1 MSLKQKTLPYSQEP
15 ELIRNPD
22 AISDEEIE
30 ILLGQLEPKTF
41 PPRHN
46 VHKYW
51 GKKPANVFSECIR
64 FFSQPNE
71 VVLDPF
77 NGSGITVIESLVSGR
92 RGIGYDLNPVA
103 IEITSTLINHCNV
116 DNFSH
121 KAHALIKALEP
132 VAMKL
137 YGTKCRTCGKEV
149 IPVSFGWDKDEL
161 TSVRYKCDVC
171 KTPADVPPNAED
183 IQKTLDSHSQDDFP
197 DRDMLYGWE
206 MQKLKRANI
215 EKFSELFTP
224 RNLRLVGLLNK
235 AIQDIEDES
244 LRNLLRITFTANLAQ
259 CTRMIADFK
268 GKAGGPSWKIN
279 VYWLPEKAQEL
290 NVLHYFN
297 NRVKRTSAAVIDL
310 KHHLPP
316 NAGDMADVRIQDSKH
331 FPKSLSHNSV
341 DYILTDPP
349 YGGEGIQYGELS
361 MLWNLWLGHEQDLD
375 AEVAMNPYRKKNLA
389 SYADGL
395 KDVFKNCYDVLRP
408 GRWMS
413 VTFNNKDTQVWE
425 SLLSA
430 CKGAGF
436 DLRVVTPLRRSAPA
450 LTEHTTNVAPKMDVF
465 LHFQKPL
472 RNLREAKKQVAD
484 ELFNFEDRTRKIA
497 KRLIEKGCETSTSL
511 VLNTLTIEWLSHH
524 YRYDEVNE
532 EGYSCLTLPYVYKIL
547 SDDSKLVEVK
557 TNINKRYEDSLWNLK

>member
-1 MSLKQKTLPYSQEP
+1 MLLKENSQFDDKSV
-15 ELIRNPD
+15 RNPC
-22 AISDEEIE
+22 AITDEEVE
-30 ILLGQLEPKTF
+30 IYLGQLEPKTF

-46 VHKYW
+46 THKYW
-51 GKKPANVFSECIR
+51 GKKPANVFSDCIK

-77 NGSGITVIESLVSGR
+77 NGSGITAVESVVAGR
-92 RGIGYDLNPVA
+92 KAIGYDLNPIA

-116 DNFSH
+116 DNFAH
-121 KAHALIKALEP
+121 KAHVLIKTLEA
-132 VAMKL
+132 VAMEL
-137 YGTKCRTCGKEV
+137 YGTTCRKCGKDV
-149 IPVSFGWDKDEL
+149 IPVSFGWEKDEL
-161 TSVRYKCDVC
+161 ISVRYKCDAC
-171 KTPADVPPNAED
+171 KTSDDVLPNEED
-183 IQKTLDSHSQDDFP
+183 TRKALQEYNQEDFP

-224 RNLRLVGLLNK
+224 RNFRLSGLLSK
-235 AIQDIEDES
+235 AIQNTEDES
-244 LRNLLRITFTANLAQ
+244 LKNLLRVTFTANLAN

-279 VYWLPEKAQEL
+279 CYWLPTKWQEL

-297 NRVKRTSAAVIDL
+297 NRVKRTSAAIIDL
-310 KHHLPP
+310 RHNLPP
-316 NAGDMADVRIQDSKH
+316 NAGNLADIRIQDSQK
-331 FPKSLSHNSV
+331 FPETLLPNSV

-361 MLWNLWLGHEQDLD
+361 MLWNLWLGHEQDLSS
-375 AEVAMNPYRKKNLA
+375 EIAMNPYRKKGL
-389 SYADGL
+389 SDYAEGL
-395 KDVFKNCYDVLRP
+395 TAVFKNCYKVLRP

-425 SLLSA
+425 SLLAA

-450 LTEHTTNVAPKMDVF
+450 LTEHTTKTTPKMDVL

-472 RNLREAKKQVAD
+472 KNEKKAVAGRT
-484 ELFNFEDRTRKIA
+484 EGRFNFEERTGKIA
-497 KRLIEKGCETSTSL
+497 RVLIEKGCSTSTSL

-524 YRYDEVNE
+524 YKYEQVNE
-532 EGYSCLTLPYVYKIL
+532 EGYDCLTLPYVHKIL
-547 SDDSKLVEVK
+547 SSDANLQEVK
-557 TNINKRYEDSLWNLK
+557 TNMNKRYEDSLWNKR